1 MTAAFFLP
9 FMNGALDGMLNIAEE
24 LGDERMNQRPNDMAN
39 TSTPFIIL
47 THCVGLTR
55 YWLGSVALGRPVTR
69 DRDAEFRA
77 QGTVA
82 DLRQAVQ
89 ALQSELQDDNN
100 LVQFDQPAPNP
111 DAVRQAHMKTPQ
123 RNAEQ
128 DKRDGRAECQH
139 KVGRDEDGDAA
150 NDQRGSANAIRQPA
164 DWVDGRHVGEV
175 HDRERERR
183 PAK

>member
-1 MTAAFFLP
+1 MTAAIFLP

-24 LGDERMNQRPNDMAN
+24 LGDERVNQRPNDMAN

-89 ALQSELQDDNN
+89 ALQSELQDDINR
-100 LVQFDQPAPNP
+100 VQFDQPSPNP
-111 DAVRQAHMKTPQ
+111 EAVRQAHMKTWTQ
-123 RNAEQ
+123 GQFVLQCFKELAQHHGQMEIV
-128 DKRDGRAECQH
+128 RDMLMQE
-139 KVGRDEDGDAA
+139 
-150 NDQRGSANAIRQPA
+150 S
-164 DWVDGRHVGEV
+164 
-175 HDRERERR
+175 
-183 PAK
+183 

>member
-24 LGDERMNQRPNDMAN
+24 LGDERLNQRPNDMAN

-89 ALQSELQDDNN
+89 ALQSELQDDIN
-100 LVQFDQPAPNP
+100 LVQFDQPAPHP
-111 DAVRQAHMKTPQ
+111 DAVRQAHMKTWKQ
-123 RNAEQ
+123 GQFLLQCFKELAQHHGHMELT
-128 DKRDGRAECQH
+128 RDVMLGR
-139 KVGRDEDGDAA
+139 GPG
-150 NDQRGSANAIRQPA
+150 N
-164 DWVDGRHVGEV
+164 
-175 HDRERERR
+175 
-183 PAK
+183 

>member
-1 MTAAFFLP
+1 MTAPFFLP

-24 LGDERMNQRPNDMAN
+24 LGDERVNQRPNDMAN

-55 YWLGSVALGRPVTR
+55 YWLGSVVLGRPVTR

-89 ALQSELQDDNN
+89 ALQSELQDDINR
-100 LVQFDQPAPNP
+100 VQFDQPSPNP
-111 DAVRQAHMKTPQ
+111 DVVRQAHMKTWKQ
-123 RNAEQ
+123 GQFLLQCYKELAQHHGQMELT
-128 DKRDGRAECQH
+128 RDVMLGR
-139 KVGRDEDGDAA
+139 GPG
-150 NDQRGSANAIRQPA
+150 N
-164 DWVDGRHVGEV
+164 
-175 HDRERERR
+175 
-183 PAK
+183 